1 MLSDTR
7 RIEREIRQVRQDP
20 SAHLTVEVID
30 DNLCHLLGTIQGP
43 ANSPYAGGTFQLD
56 IVLPSTYPFLPP
68 KMRFIT
74 PLYHPNVSSVT
85 GAICLD
91 ILKDEWTP
99 VLTLKTV
106 MISLQSLLCDPVPDN
121 PQDAEVASHYMRDR
135 KGFDQTARQWTE
147 AHAMTGATS
156 PATPIQPAAVRPPAA
171 QTAPSPASSAADPP
185 AMRALTEMGFPRD
198 LVSRALRQSDGN
210 ESRALEALLANNV
223 I

>member
-7 RIEREIRQVRQDP
+7 RIEREIRQVRQDS
-20 SAHLTVEVID
+20 SANLTVEVVD
-30 DNLCHLLGTIQGP
+30 DNLCHLLGTLQGP

-56 IVLPSTYPFLPP
+56 IVLPTTYPFVPP

-74 PLYHPNVSSVT
+74 PVYHPNVSSVT

-147 AHAMTGATS
+147 IHAIPSATS
-156 PATPIQPAAVRPPAA
+156 PSVSSSPAPRPPAP
-171 QTAPSPASSAADPP
+171 QTTSAASSSADPP
-185 AMRALTEMGFPRD
+185 AMKTLIEMGFSRE
-198 LVSRALRQSDGN
+198 LVSRALQQSDGS

-223 I
+223 V